1 MNKAKR
7 ILTISEAQIK
17 ELSPADLNELEED
30 LDEILE
36 MIDGVEDSLDTEMS
50 GYTLARDHLRKAI
63 ELIGGIKYTLGLM
76 GSGRA

>member
-17 ELSPADLNELEED
+17 ELSPADLNEIEED
-30 LDEILE
+30 LDEIIKHL
-36 MIDGVEDSLDTEMS
+36 DSLS
-50 GYTLARDHLRKAI
+50 R
-63 ELIGGIKYTLGLM
+63 ELEDPGVGDRIGDIRELVGGIKYTLGLM

>member
-7 ILTISEAQIK
+7 ILTISEAQVK

-30 LDEILE
+30 LDKIIEQLNRLSQEIE
-36 MIDGVEDSLDTEMS
+36 EPGS
-50 GYTLARDHLRKAI
+50 GDRIADIR
-63 ELIGGIKYTLGLM
+63 ELVGGIKYILGLA